1 MMMLMSDT
9 YKHTHPRMY
18 PQNLTKLVS
27 YLTPRKNMSPAFD
40 KMVFFGL
47 QPFIREYL
55 IDGFNSQ
62 FFDLPLGKVKREY
75 EYYMDC
81 QIGFEN
87 TEWEKI
93 EALHKLGYLPIEIRA
108 LPEGSVVNMGI
119 PVVEMT
125 NTHPDFAWVV
135 QWIEC
140 ILQSELWAP
149 CAYATIGK
157 AYHDL
162 AAKYYEETT
171 DGADPFMAMSDFGMR
186 GMSCMDDSIRA
197 SASWLLSFNKT
208 STIPAL
214 PYIED
219 YYYACCKEQGLGRGG
234 VSTEHSVMGA
244 NYAIDGD
251 EITFVKRL
259 LTELYPNTSFSMVSD
274 TYDYWNMVNNIIP
287 ACKDEIL
294 AHNGKLLIR
303 PDSGDMVEISIK
315 TIEKLWDVF
324 GGTVNSKG
332 YKVLDPH
339 IGLIYGD
346 GCTLNRVN
354 EIYDILKQRGFA
366 ANNVVFGVGAFCF
379 HALFD
384 DDNKMTVI
392 TRDTFGMAMKATYG
406 EFGDK
411 KLFIY
416 KDPKTDDSNL
426 KKSHKGCCRVI
437 RVYGN
442 NVDFDNRIER
452 NAHFECL
459 DQYHGWVPDT
469 ATALEP
475 VFLDGEKLQSYD
487 FMDIRRR
494 MYG

>member
-1 MMMLMSDT
+1 MKNNIMMMLMSDT
-9 YKHTHPRMY
+9 YKHTHPRQY
-18 PQNLTKLVS
+18 PQNMTKLVS
-27 YLTPRKNMSPAFD
+27 YLTPRKNMSVAFPN
-40 KMVFFGL
+40 MVFFGL
-47 QPFIREYL
+47 QAFIDDYLLKGFRE
-55 IDGFNSQ
+55 Q
-62 FFDLPLGKVKREY
+62 FFNRPLFEIERDYKH
-75 EYYMDC
+75 YMDI
-81 QIGFEN
+81 QIGVEN
-87 TEWEKI
+87 TEWDKI
-93 EALHKLGYLPIEIRA
+93 KALHELGYLPLQIRA

-135 QWIEC
+135 QWVEC

-162 AAKYYEETT
+162 AEKYYGETT
-171 DGADPFMAMSDFGMR
+171 DGADPFMAMADFGMR
-186 GMSCMDDSIRA
+186 GMSCMEDSIRT

-214 PYIED
+214 PYINYHYD
-219 YYYACCKEQGLGRGG
+219 AHCADNGIGRGA

-244 NYAIDGD
+244 NFAIDGD

-274 TYDYWNMVNNIIP
+274 TYDYWNMVENIIP
-287 ACKDEIL
+287 VCKDEIM

-303 PDSGDMVEISIK
+303 PDSGDMVDISVR
-315 TIEKLWDVF
+315 TIEKLWEVF
-324 GGTVNSKG
+324 GGTINAKG
-332 YKVLDPH
+332 YKELDPH

-346 GCTLNRVN
+346 GCTLNRVHQ
-354 EIYDILKQRGFA
+354 IYDILKERGFA

-384 DDNKMTVI
+384 DDGKMTVV

-411 KLFIY
+411 QLFIF
-416 KDPKTDDSNL
+416 KDPKTDEGNL
-426 KKSHKGCCRVI
+426 KKSHKGCCKVVDTPDEFKATR
-437 RVYGN
+437 GN
-442 NVDFDNRIER
+442 FACWDEYMQLIPE
-452 NAHFECL
+452 E
-459 DQYHGWVPDT
+459 DT
-469 ATALEP
+469 ALKT
-475 VFLDGEKLQSYD
+475 VFKDGMIINRYD

-494 MYG
+494 IYG

>member
-1 MMMLMSDT
+1 MKTNIMMMLMSDT

-27 YLTPRKNMSPAFD
+27 YLTPRKNMSPAFPN
-40 KMVFFGL
+40 MVFFGL
-47 QPFIREYL
+47 QAFIRDYL
-55 IDGFNSQ
+55 VDGFNDQ
-62 FFDLPLGKVKREY
+62 FFNLSLSQVKREY
-75 EYYMDC
+75 EHYMC
-81 QIGFEN
+81 VQIGVEN
-87 TEWEKI
+87 TEWPKI
-93 EALHKLGYLPIEIRA
+93 EALHNLGYLPIEIRA
-108 LPEGSVVNMGI
+108 LPEGTIVNMGI

-135 QWIEC
+135 QWVEC
-140 ILQSELWAP
+140 VLQAELWAP
-149 CAYATIGK
+149 CAYATVGK

-162 AAKYYEETT
+162 AEKYYNETT
-171 DGADPFMAMSDFGMR
+171 DDADPFMAMADFGMR
-186 GMSCMDDSIRA
+186 GMSCMEDSIRA
-197 SASWLLSFNKT
+197 SASWLLSFDKT

-214 PYIED
+214 PYID
-219 YYYACCKEQGLGRGG
+219 KYYNANCLVNDIGRGA

-244 NYAIDGD
+244 NFAIDGD

-274 TYDYWNMVNNIIP
+274 TYDYWNMVDNIIP
-287 ACKDEIL
+287 ACKEEIL

-303 PDSGDMVEISIK
+303 PDSGDMVEITIK
-315 TIEKLWDVF
+315 TIEKLWNTF
-324 GGTVNSKG
+324 GGTVNNKG

-346 GCTLNRVN
+346 GCTLNRVHD
-354 EIYDILKQRGFA
+354 IYEELENRGFA
-366 ANNVVFGVGAFCF
+366 SNNVVFGVGAFCF

-384 DDNKMTVI
+384 NNDKMTVI

-416 KDPKTDDSNL
+416 KDPKTDDGNL
-426 KKSHKGCCRVI
+426 KKSHKGCCQVWKYFSDGPYVCKDEFMGQVQNHATLLKTVFKDGALI
-437 RVYGN
+437 K
-442 NVDFDNRIER
+442 VD
-452 NAHFECL
+452 
-459 DQYHGWVPDT
+459 T
-469 ATALEP
+469 
-475 VFLDGEKLQSYD
+475 

-494 MYG
+494 IYG